1 MSLRPGDPWESG
13 EYWTFMTPGSY
24 HLSLSFN
31 FHICKM
37 KIPDSKC
44 SGATQICWQV
54 LTEYLLCARHCCR

>member
-54 LTEYLLCARHCCR
+54 LTE